1 MLRAAFAA
9 LILILAA
16 ALLHEPARAATSEFD
31 GSWSLTIGN
40 GCDGAGGF
48 SAGQYEAVI
57 ENGKLKGQVG
67 GSGSFGG
74 TGSEENLKGEIED
87 NGQLR
92 DGRLGFRMLNG
103 RIDGNSGAGMLQ
115 FRNRCLAEWHLTR
128 TAPTPGQSKG
138 SVFDG
143 RWAITFESGC
153 ENHGTYEAVIDNDI
167 LTAAIPRRGRD
178 EVLKAPID
186 RNGKFYDARL
196 SFRKF
201 SGRIDGT
208 AGSGVVSH
216 RTNCLAG
223 WELTLVEA
231 AKAAPVRQA
240 TQISEQKP
248 IAGAADDAPPTID
261 APGTVQTDGPVI
273 ELTGRVSDSSAI
285 IEFTVNGAAS
295 ALQADGGF
303 YIKRGVA
310 QGQSELVIAALDEW
324 GNRAER
330 RVQVTRSAQSV
341 TRSADANTT
350 ATASN
355 ADNAAPMIALAPS
368 LETSEA
374 IIEISGGIID
384 SSAVIDVRVG
394 GRTVPLN
401 PDGTFTIRRGVAIGE
416 SELVVTA
423 LDEWGNEA
431 EKRIRITR
439 HVPASEP
446 AAPVEET
453 QTAAVAEETGDR
465 QAPRITLPAKLE
477 TERPDIIIAGSVA
490 DDSAV
495 SEMFVNDSP
504 VTLRADGSFRI
515 SQALKVG
522 VNKFAFSAIDEW
534 GNKASATIDVLR
546 KQLDLALGK
555 YHALVIGNNDYGD
568 MPKLKT
574 AVADAEA
581 VSAVLEDRYGFTV
594 TKLINA
600 TRFDVIGAM
609 SDLRASLSY
618 DTNLLIYYA
627 GHGIVDPVT
636 DRGYWL
642 PVDAHQSNSANWVS
656 NDDITDMLKAIPARH
671 ILVIADSCFSGTL
684 VRAAP
689 ADFDTWEDRRDWLKR
704 IVEKR
709 SRTALASGGLE
720 PVADAGSGGHSV
732 FAAALLGVLRENT
745 EILEAQVLFEPVR
758 KKVVLNAN
766 QTPVYSDIRLA
777 GHDGGDFI
785 FAPK

>member
-1 MLRAAFAA
+1 MFRIAFAA
-9 LILILAA
+9 LSLIFMA
-16 ALLHEPARAATSEFD
+16 ALSHEPVRAATSEFD
-31 GSWSLTIGN
+31 GNWSLTIGR
-40 GCDGAGGF
+40 GCVGSQGFPAGN
-48 SAGQYEAVI
+48 YEAVI
-57 ENGKLKGQVG
+57 ENGRLKGQVG
-67 GSGSFGG
+67 GSSSFGG
-74 TGSEENLKGEIED
+74 TGSEESLKGEIEEG
-87 NGQLR
+87 GQLR
-92 DGRLGFRMLNG
+92 DGKLGFRVLNG

-115 FRNRCLAEWHLTR
+115 FRNMCLAEWQLTR
-128 TAPTPGQSKG
+128 LSPPPVQNKG
-138 SVFDG
+138 SEFDG

-153 ENHGTYEAVIDNDI
+153 DNPGRYEAVINNGV
-167 LTAAIPRRGRD
+167 LSAVIPRRGRD
-178 EVLKAPID
+178 EKLKALID
-186 RNGKFYDARL
+186 GNGNFHDSRLGVRNFTGQ
-196 SFRKF
+196 
-201 SGRIDGT
+201 INGT

-223 WELTLVEA
+223 WDMALVEA
-231 AKAAPVRQA
+231 TNAAPVRQA
-240 TQISEQKP
+240 AQTREQKP
-248 IAGAADDAPPTID
+248 VAVATDDVAPLID
-261 APGTVQTDGPVI
+261 TQRTVQTEGSVI
-273 ELTGRVSDSSAI
+273 ELTGRVSDSSTI

-341 TRSADANTT
+341 TRNADSNAS

-368 LETSEA
+368 IETSEA
-374 IIEISGGIID
+374 IIEITGGIID
-384 SSAVIDVRVG
+384 SSAVVDVRVG
-394 GRTVPLN
+394 GRSVPLN
-401 PDGTFTIRRGVAIGE
+401 ADGTFSIRRGVAIGE

-439 HVPASEP
+439 HAPAVE
-446 AAPVEET
+446 PVEEL
-453 QTAAVAEETGDR
+453 QTTAITEETGDR
-465 QAPRITLPAKLE
+465 QAPRITLPDKLE
-477 TERPDIIIAGSVA
+477 TEGPEIIIAGSVA

-495 SEMFVNDSP
+495 SELFVNERP
-504 VTLRADGSFRI
+504 VRLRADGSFRV
-515 SQALKVG
+515 SQALKIG
-522 VNKFAFSAIDEW
+522 VNKFAFTAIDEW
-534 GNKASATIDVLR
+534 GNKASATVDVMR
-546 KQLDLALGK
+546 QQLDLALGK

-568 MPKLKT
+568 MPILKT
-574 AVADAEA
+574 AIADAEA
-581 VSAVLEDRYGFTV
+581 ISAVLEDRYGFTV

-600 TRFDVIGAM
+600 TRFDVISAM

-671 ILVIADSCFSGTL
+671 ILVIADSCYSGTL

-720 PVADAGSGGHSV
+720 PVADAGGGNHSV
-732 FAAALLGVLRENT
+732 FAAALLGVLQENT
-745 EILEAQVLFEPVR
+745 EIVEATVLFAPVR
-758 KKVVLNAN
+758 KKVVLNAD